1 MSEQQTD
8 GPQAIAEAVN
18 GFSQLEARQVTIHE
32 WRVLSY
38 RNGGI
43 TAHEVDINELTCT
56 CMDMATQKRDAQVCD
71 HVAVALHH
79 AQRQMDVQSALEH
92 QMLQQM
98 LKLEEHVRAIER
110 RAAGV
115 QADAA
120 QAQQNGRSDPQH
132 ESSGTFDGDPVECM
146 KSFLR
151 DEGLDPSAFDVR
163 VEESTGRLEVLKDGY
178 IDDFSAWVDL
188 SDKLDLQYVEAGGED
203 INYLEADR
211 FSEVFGA

>member
-1 MSEQQTD
+1 MSEHD
-8 GPQAIAEAVN
+8 SSDPQAIAEAVN

-43 TAHEVDINELTCT
+43 TAHEVNIDELTCS
-56 CMDMATQKRDAQVCD
+56 CMDMAMQKRDAQVCD
-71 HVAVALHH
+71 HIAVALHH

-98 LKLEEHVRAIER
+98 LELEEHVRAIER
-110 RAAGV
+110 RATGV

-120 QAQQNGRSDPQH
+120 QAQQNGHSDPQH
-132 ESSGTFDGDPVECM
+132 ESNDTFDGDPVVEM
-146 KSFLR
+146 QSLLS
-151 DEGLDPSAFDVR
+151 DAGLDVTSFDVR
-163 VEESTGRLEVLKDGY
+163 LSSDGYRLEVLKDGY

-188 SDKLDLQYVEAGGED
+188 SDELDLQYEEVGDED
-203 INYLEADR
+203 INYLERER
-211 FSEVFGA
+211 FSEVLG